1 MYNNSEIIN
10 GEEWLI
16 CPLDKN
22 HKVLA
27 RKFVAHVRNC
37 SIVS

>member
-1 MYNNSEIIN
+1 MYINSEIIN

-22 HKVLA
+22 HKTPA
-27 RKFVAHVRNC
+27 RRFEAHVRKC